1 MKLQSLSIA
10 LILFSLGQI
19 AFGQGE
25 STPPADPQAI
35 GVTEDP
41 VLLPYSEEEFTEL
54 KAAMSSGDQKA
65 VEAITR
71 RHDER
76 ERNHRRD
83 RRKPVE
89 PLPDNPIPDQNEGEG
104 ESVSPA
110 ETEMTDEEFNALGD
124 KLNRDFRE
132 TGKFSEEDT
141 VRWAAEELR
150 RDKRRRERLEKQ
162 REKEAQKEK
171 ERKEKEQRQR
181 EQEEYDRLHP
191 KPQKPGLL
199 GWIWSWTLG
208 PILSVLFW
216 PFAWIFT
223 LIKWGGILALLTIA
237 LCMLAF
243 GILCGSVSVQVI
255 RWMWNRTAEIIAS
268 FKKPKVEPQ
277 RYSNDPEPTGE
288 NRIPK
293 IKAEELERRM
303 REEKPEPWTDQDK
316 VAK

>member
-10 LILFSLGQI
+10 LILFSLGKI
-19 AFGQGE
+19 ALGQGE
-25 STPPADPQAI
+25 PTPPTEPQAI

-83 RRKPVE
+83 RNRDRRKPVE

-104 ESVSPA
+104 ESISPA
-110 ETEMTDEEFNALGD
+110 DPAVDPVEGREE
-124 KLNRDFRE
+124 
-132 TGKFSEEDT
+132 
-141 VRWAAEELR
+141 
-150 RDKRRRERLEKQ
+150 RERRK
-162 REKEAQKEK
+162 REREAEAERK
-171 ERKEKEQRQR
+171 RKEKEQKQR
-181 EQEEYDRLHP
+181 EQEEYDRAHP
-191 KPQKPGLL
+191 KPPKLGFL

-208 PILSVLFW
+208 PILSAIFW
-216 PFAWIFT
+216 PLGWIFT
-223 LIKWGGILALLTIA
+223 LIQWGGILALLTIG

-243 GILCGSVSVQVI
+243 GVLCGSVCMQLI

-268 FKKPKVEPQ
+268 LKKPEQP
-277 RYSNDPEPTGE
+277 N
-288 NRIPK
+288 
-293 IKAEELERRM
+293 
-303 REEKPEPWTDQDK
+303 DQDK
-316 VAK
+316 VTK

>member
-19 AFGQGE
+19 ALGQGE
-25 STPPADPQAI
+25 PTPDARDQGYWSDPKAAPLSFSKAEWDEVNAAI
-35 GVTEDP
+35 AAGDDAKVEAVFKQHGNEDAE
-41 VLLPYSEEEFTEL
+41 LLPYSEAEFEEL
-54 KAAMSSGDQKA
+54 KAAMSAGDQKA

-76 ERNHRRD
+76 ERNHRRDRNRD

-110 ETEMTDEEFNALGD
+110 EPSVGPVEGREE
-124 KLNRDFRE
+124 RE
-132 TGKFSEEDT
+132 
-141 VRWAAEELR
+141 R
-150 RDKRRRERLEKQ
+150 RRREREQKQ
-162 REKEAQKEK
+162 REKE
-171 ERKEKEQRQR
+171 ERER

-191 KPQKPGLL
+191 KPQKLGLL

-208 PILSVLFW
+208 PILSAIFW
-216 PFAWIFT
+216 PLGWIFT
-223 LIKWGGILALLTIA
+223 LIQWGGILALLTIA

-243 GILCGSVSVQVI
+243 GILCGSVCMQLI

-268 FKKPKVEPQ
+268 FKKPKP
-277 RYSNDPEPTGE
+277 
-288 NRIPK
+288 
-293 IKAEELERRM
+293 
-303 REEKPEPWTDQDK
+303 
-316 VAK
+316 